1 MRISKCKIKKT
12 KKEHILTA
20 HALLS
25 ASGSKRW
32 LSCTPSARLEASLP
46 EQKRNTSG
54 IDFSAEGTL
63 AHSLAEIRL
72 RLYYGQIGHEEYER
86 EYEIIKI
93 HPIYKKYT
101 TNERTDFEAHV
112 DNYVLYVRSQIGE
125 GDTPL
130 FEQRVDFSDWVA
142 DGFGTADVV
151 ILSKH
156 AIRVIDLKFGKGI
169 PVFAQDNPQLRL
181 YALGAY
187 SKFKEEYPDL
197 REVSYTIHQP
207 RLDSIST
214 DGTSV
219 AKLVDWANYYVKPKA
234 KKAWS
239 GAGEFLPGEWCQ
251 FCRAKA
257 QCRSRSDFNTEL
269 ARQEFK
275 APPLL
280 TEEEVSEVLEKAGQL
295 RTWANDVEEY
305 ALTRAVEQKILPSGY
320 KLSTTTTHRKIA
332 DSALA
337 AVVLVEKGMSSETIW
352 EAPKL
357 KSISALEKL
366 GPKGQVT
373 AWLGDLVIRPDGQP
387 KLVKVKEN
395 AKEDFAN

>member
-1 MRISKCKIKKT
+1 M
-12 KKEHILTA
+12 TA

-32 LSCTPSARLEASLP
+32 LSCTPSARLEATLP
-46 EQKRNTSG
+46 EQKRGTGG

-63 AHSLAEIRL
+63 AHSLSEIRL
-72 RLYYGQIGHEEYER
+72 RLQYGQIGHDEYER
-86 EYEIIKI
+86 EYEIIKT
-93 HPIYKKYT
+93 HPIYQNYSNSEK
-101 TNERTDFEAHV
+101 EDFEANV

-130 FEQRVDFSDWVA
+130 FEQRVDFSDWVP

-156 AIRVIDLKFGKGI
+156 SIRVIDLKFGKGV
-169 PVFAQDNPQLRL
+169 PVYAQDNPQLRL

-187 SKFKEEYPDL
+187 SKFKEEFPEIQ
-197 REVSYTIHQP
+197 EVSYTIHQP

-214 DGTSV
+214 DGTGLH
-219 AKLVDWANYYVKPKA
+219 KLIDWANYFVKPKA

-257 QCRSRSDFNTEL
+257 QCRARSDFNTEL

-275 APPLL
+275 APALL
-280 TEEEVSEVLEKAGQL
+280 DSDEFSLVLSKAQQL
-295 RTWANDVEEY
+295 RTWVNDVEEF
-305 ALTRAVEQKILPSGY
+305 ALTRAVTENIIPPGY
-320 KLSTTTTHRKIA
+320 TLGTTKTHRKIS
-332 DSALA
+332 DTALA
-337 AVVLVEKGMSSETIW
+337 ATVLVEKGMDPQIIW

-357 KSISALEKL
+357 KSIATLEKL
-366 GPKGQVT
+366 GPKGQVA
-373 AWLGDLVIRPDGQP
+373 AWLGNLIQRPDGEP
-387 KLVKVKEN
+387 KLVK
-395 AKEDFAN
+395 AKEDATEDFK

>member
-1 MRISKCKIKKT
+1 M
-12 KKEHILTA
+12 TA

-32 LSCTPSARLEASLP
+32 LSCTPSARLEATLP
-46 EQKRNTSG
+46 EPKKGSNAF
-54 IDFSAEGTL
+54 DFSQEGTM
-63 AHSLAEIRL
+63 AHALAEAKL
-72 RLYYGQIGHEEYER
+72 RHHFGQIGIEEYQHEEA
-86 EYEIIKI
+86 IIKAT
-93 HPIYKKYT
+93 PYY
-101 TNERTDFEAHV
+101 NDDFEANV

-130 FEQRVDFSDWVA
+130 FEQRVDFSDWVP

-156 AIRVIDLKFGKGI
+156 SIRVIDLKFGKGV
-169 PVFAQDNPQLRL
+169 PVSAIDNTQLRL
-181 YALGAY
+181 YALGAW
-187 SKFKEEYPDL
+187 SKFKEEYPDI

-219 AKLVDWANYYVKPKA
+219 AKLVDWANYFVKPKA

-257 QCRSRSDFNTEL
+257 QCRARSDFNQEL

-275 APPLL
+275 APALL
-280 TEEEVSEVLEKAGQL
+280 DENEISLVISRAQDL
-295 RTWANDVEEY
+295 RTWVNDVEEF
-305 ALTRAVEQKILPSGY
+305 ALNRAVEENIIPQGY

-332 DSALA
+332 DHALA
-337 AVVLVEKGMSSETIW
+337 ATVLVEKGMDPQVIW

-357 KSISALEKL
+357 KSIAALEKL

-373 AWLGDLVIRPDGQP
+373 AWLGDLVQRPEGQP
-387 KLVKVKEN
+387 KLVKVKEG
-395 AKEDFAN
+395 AKEDFA